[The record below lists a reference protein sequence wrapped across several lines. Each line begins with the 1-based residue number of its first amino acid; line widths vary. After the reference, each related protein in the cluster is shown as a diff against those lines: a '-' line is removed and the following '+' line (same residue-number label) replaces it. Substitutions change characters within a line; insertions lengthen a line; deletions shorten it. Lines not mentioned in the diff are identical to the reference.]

1 MMGRHAIR
9 ARYVLFLGVA
19 MGALCALVLNQ
30 TYVSLTGGGVSR
42 AAAAESRPEL
52 EQFREIYQLV
62 RQRYVT
68 PPDDSKLIQ
77 GAVKGLLQGLDPHSE
92 YLDAQ
97 SYRTAQ
103 EEALGMFG
111 GLGLQVAAENG
122 LVRVVATVVNSHAA
136 KSGLKPGDLIVRL
149 DGRPV
154 RGLTI
159 NQAIERMRGPVD
171 STVRLTIARKDAREL
186 IDVLVIR
193 DLIRVQT
200 VSAQA
205 MGGDVGYIK
214 ITKFNDQTGEG
225 LRKAL
230 QDLSIRLPTNR
241 LRGYVLDLRNNPGGV
256 LEQAVSVSNAFLRSG
271 DIVTTRGRNPEH
283 NKAFTADAAWDDWGK
298 GRPLIVL
305 INGGSASAAEIVA
318 GALQDHRRATV
329 LGTRSFGKGSVQ
341 SILPLSA
348 DNDALKL
355 TTALYYTP
363 KGHSIQARGITPDV
377 EVMQDE
383 PEVQR
388 LRDPINSEAMLRNHL
403 KGEGEERAG
412 SEAYVPA
419 DSKDDKALKMAMELL
434 RGTKSHPAFPANR
447 GSESRD

>member
-1 MMGRHAIR
+1 MDRHAVR
-9 ARYVLFLGVA
+9 ARYILFLGVA
-19 MGALCALVLNQ
+19 VGAFSALVLNQ
-30 TYVSLTGGGVSR
+30 TYVSLIGGASQ
-42 AAAAESRPEL
+42 AAAAEGRPAL

-68 PPDDSKLIQ
+68 TPDDSKLIE
-77 GAVKGLLQGLDPHSE
+77 GAIKGLLQGLDPHSE

-122 LVRVVATVVNSHAA
+122 LVKVVNTVANSHAA
-136 KSGLKPGDLIVRL
+136 KAGLKPGDLIIRL
-149 DGRPV
+149 DGKPV

-171 STVRLTIARKDAREL
+171 STIRLTITRRDQHEP
-186 IDVLVIR
+186 IEVLVVR

-205 MGGDVGYIK
+205 VGGDVGYIK

-225 LRKAL
+225 LQKAL
-230 QDLSIRLPTNR
+230 QDLSTRLPANR

-271 DIVTTRGRNPEH
+271 DIVTTRGRNPED
-283 NKAFTADAAWDDWGK
+283 NKVFTAGAALDDWGK

-363 KGHSIQARGITPDV
+363 NGHSIQARGITPDI

-383 PEVQR
+383 PEVQK
-388 LRDPINSEAMLRNHL
+388 LRDPINGEANLRNHI

-412 SEAYVPA
+412 SEVYVPP
-419 DSKDDKALKMAMELL
+419 DSKDDKALKMAMDLL
-434 RGTKSHPAFPANR
+434 RGTKSHQAFPAN
-447 GSESRD
+447 